1 MVSGGGGGGG
11 GAALLG
17 AYELGRTVGEGS
29 FGKVKQA
36 RHRGTGAL
44 FAVKI
49 LDRARVLSQRIAD
62 QIRREIAT
70 LKLLRHPNVV
80 RLHEV
85 RPFSTPCRL
94 ATPCTHRRW
103 IRPLIDPPAI

>member
-1 MVSGGGGGGG
+1 MVSGGGAGEESARGRGG

-85 RPFSTPCRL
+85 RSSLVPASSAPIL
-94 ATPCTHRRW
+94 S
-103 IRPLIDPPAI
+103 LILPAAI

>member
-1 MVSGGGGGGG
+1 MVSSGARDDDGRGG
-11 GAALLG
+11 ALLG
-17 AYELGRTVGEGS
+17 EYELGRTVGEGS

-36 RHRGTGAL
+36 RHRGTGAH

-49 LDRARVLSQRIAD
+49 LDRARVLSQRIDD

-85 RPFSTPCRL
+85 C
-94 ATPCTHRRW
+94 
-103 IRPLIDPPAI
+103 RPLRSIFPPPISSSDPPPHLHR